1 MAYEATEISG
11 DRERDFL
18 SCLAEILEVD
28 SISRDDDYRQT
39 PMWGSLTAFAMK
51 LDIQRR
57 YGADLSLAEIG
68 EFATAGDLLRRVLA

>member
-1 MAYEATEISG
+1 
-11 DRERDFL
+11 
-18 SCLAEILEVD
+18 
-28 SISRDDDYRQT
+28 
-39 PMWGSLTAFAMK
+39 MWGSLTAFAMK

>member
-28 SISRDDDYRQT
+28 SISREDDYRQT

-57 YGADLSLAEIG
+57 YGADLSLAELG

>member
-57 YGADLSLAEIG
+57 YGADLSLAELG

>member
-11 DRERDFL
+11 DREREFL

-57 YGADLSLAEIG
+57 YGADLSLAELG